1 MKIKS
6 IAAICKKSKVIY
18 LYTKR
23 EEYSVMQYI
32 GDGSTAYPLDGVPEL
47 DAQSIMTIF
56 DIPEKQRDDWF
67 IKEQDLPEEI
77 NFGDTDFSEKL
88 MEQEKIQLIQS
99 GKVLKALRSS
109 HGVILIDSKY
119 LAPVMD
125 TSEVMEF
132 YERVTPSGQR
142 YVVIKAGFLLQAVV
156 FPVTVGTIAE
166 DLQRIEE
173 GIRTG
178 TEYEKMRASV
188 IRPQEEETQ
197 ISLSVDSETGE
208 VLSGAGEE

>member
-67 IKEQDLPEEI
+67 IKEQDLPEGI
-77 NFGDTDFSEKL
+77 NFGDMDFSEKL
-88 MEQEKIQLIQS
+88 M
-99 GKVLKALRSS
+99 
-109 HGVILIDSKY
+109 
-119 LAPVMD
+119 
-125 TSEVMEF
+125 
-132 YERVTPSGQR
+132 
-142 YVVIKAGFLLQAVV
+142 
-156 FPVTVGTIAE
+156 
-166 DLQRIEE
+166 
-173 GIRTG
+173 
-178 TEYEKMRASV
+178 
-188 IRPQEEETQ
+188 
-197 ISLSVDSETGE
+197 
-208 VLSGAGEE
+208 

>member
-18 LYTKR
+18 MYTKR

-56 DIPEKQRDDWF
+56 DITEKQRGDWF

-88 MEQEKIQLIQS
+88 MEQEKIQLVQS

-109 HGVILIDSKY
+109 QGVILIDSKY

-142 YVVIKAGFLLQAVV
+142 YVGAWKIE
-156 FPVTVGTIAE
+156 E
-166 DLQRIEE
+166 DLQSIAE
-173 GIRTG
+173 GIRMR

-197 ISLSVDSETGE
+197 ISLSVNSETGE

>member
-18 LYTKR
+18 MYTKR

-56 DIPEKQRDDWF
+56 DITEKQRGDWF

-88 MEQEKIQLIQS
+88 MEQEKIQLFQS

-109 HGVILIDSKY
+109 QGVILIDSKY

-142 YVVIKAGFLLQAVV
+142 YVVIKAGLLLQAVV
-156 FPVTVGTIAE
+156 LPVRAWKIEE
-166 DLQRIEE
+166 DLQSIAE
-173 GIRTG
+173 GIRMR

-197 ISLSVDSETGE
+197 ISLSVNSETGE

>member
-6 IAAICKKSKVIY
+6 IAAICKKSKVIH

-32 GDGSTAYPLDGVPEL
+32 GDGSAAYPLDGVPEL

-67 IKEQDLPEEI
+67 IKEQDLPEGI
-77 NFGDTDFSEKL
+77 NFGDTDFSEKML
-88 MEQEKIQLIQS
+88 EPEKIQLVML
-99 GKVLKALRSS
+99 GKVLKVLRSS

-119 LAPVMD
+119 IAPVMD

-132 YERVTPSGQR
+132 YERVTPSGER

-156 FPVTVGTIAE
+156 FPERAGNIAE
-166 DLQRIEE
+166 DLQSIAE
-173 GIRTG
+173 GIREG
-178 TEYEKMRASV
+178 MEYEKMRASV

-208 VLSGAGEE
+208 VISGAGEE

>member
-67 IKEQDLPEEI
+67 IKEQDLPEGI
-77 NFGDTDFSEKL
+77 NFGDTDFSEKW
-88 MEQEKIQLIQS
+88 MEQEKIQIVQS
-99 GKVLKALRSS
+99 GKVLKAMRSS
-109 HGVILIDSKY
+109 QGVILIDSKY

-156 FPVTVGTIAE
+156 FPVTVGKIAE
-166 DLQRIEE
+166 DLQSIAE
-173 GIRTG
+173 GIRMG

-197 ISLSVDSETGE
+197 IRLSVDSETGE